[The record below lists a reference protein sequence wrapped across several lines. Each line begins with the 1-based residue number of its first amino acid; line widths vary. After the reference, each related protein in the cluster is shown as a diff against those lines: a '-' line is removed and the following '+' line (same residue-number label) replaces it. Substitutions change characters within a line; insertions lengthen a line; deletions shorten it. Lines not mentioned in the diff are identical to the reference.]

1 VSTFTLGIL
10 LAGVVVLLAAW
21 MPAYLDDR
29 PLSMPIALVAMGVA
43 IFLAVPQL
51 PDIDP
56 RAHPVATEH
65 ATEFAVLISL
75 LGAGLALDR
84 RPSWRGWASTWR
96 LLGVAMPITIGAIF
110 LAGWAAG
117 LAPATALL
125 FGAVI
130 APTDPVLAADVQV
143 GEPTLEDTDAESR
156 TSEQDEVRFALTS
169 EAGLNDGLAFP
180 FVYGAVAVA
189 TAGATGGA
197 FAEWVLDDLLL
208 RVAIG
213 FGVGLLAGR
222 LLARIV
228 FDPPGRLVG
237 IAEQTQGFVAVG
249 AILLTYG
256 LTEAVH
262 GYGFLAVFVA
272 AVTLRH
278 SRREHSYHGVMYE
291 FTGQVEQLVSVAL
304 LVLLGG
310 AVASGLLADLS
321 WRGAIGAFMVVF
333 VVRPLAGY
341 VAMLRSG
348 LPAVER
354 RAIGFFG
361 IRGIGSFYY
370 LAVATQMAAFADTD
384 ELWSATTFTILLS
397 IFVHGVTAT
406 PIMRALD
413 ARRRRRL
420 RRGRDIA
427 TSLATSAPSA

>member
-1 VSTFTLGIL
+1 
-10 LAGVVVLLAAW
+10 
-21 MPAYLDDR
+21 
-29 PLSMPIALVAMGVA
+29 MPIVLVGIGTVL
-43 IFLAVPQL
+43 FLAVPQL

-56 RAHPVATEH
+56 RENLVATEH

-84 RPSWRGWASTWR
+84 PPSWSGWASTWR
-96 LLGVAMPITIGAIF
+96 LLGVAMPLTIGAIF
-110 LAGWAAG
+110 LVGWAAG
-117 LAPATALL
+117 LTPAAALL

-143 GEPTLEDTDAESR
+143 GEPTVDDSDTRLRSDE
-156 TSEQDEVRFALTS
+156 EDEVRFALTS

-180 FVYGAVAVA
+180 FVYAAIALATTGAS
-189 TAGATGGA
+189 GAA
-197 FAEWVLDDLLL
+197 FVEWALDDLLL

-213 FGVGLLAGR
+213 FVAGLLAGR
-222 LLARIV
+222 LLARIM
-228 FDPPGRLVG
+228 FDPPGPMVG

-278 SRREHSYHGVMYE
+278 SRRGDSYHGVMYD
-291 FTGQVEQLVSVAL
+291 FTSEIEQLLSVAL

-321 WRGAIGAFMVVF
+321 WRGAIGGIVVIF
-333 VVRPLAGY
+333 LIRPLAGY
-341 VAMLRSG
+341 VAMLRSNVST
-348 LPAVER
+348 ADR

-370 LAVATQMAAFADTD
+370 LAVATQLAAFADAD
-384 ELWSATTFTILLS
+384 ELWSATAFTVLLS
-397 IFVHGVTAT
+397 IFVHGVSAT
-406 PIMRALD
+406 PIMRTLD
-413 ARRRRRL
+413 ARRRRRS
-420 RRGRDIA
+420 RRTDVTAARLAGA
-427 TSLATSAPSA
+427 TGDSSK